1 MSAPSSIAT
10 KLAQLVHLLRVA
22 PEARER
28 HKSAFLDLQSELV
41 DDGLRFSVDS
51 SGLAVG
57 GFVLPAGTPGLGELQ
72 DAMRSAGI
80 REIRIPP
87 RVHPAMLLALLRALA
102 HPGTPGSP
110 QEFIDQFDP
119 AGTGEIQVLT
129 GHDMPAADTLIN
141 LPSAD
146 AGGDGAAAGTEAPK
160 ARADESGAG
169 GLPGL
174 IRPAPGDEEYL
185 IGPIQPDP
193 RKGSLLKEIEPRVRA
208 ASERGDW
215 DEFLQLLVQLFQEEA
230 HETDPRI
237 KERYVTLLRRVL
249 PRPVQETLARRVA
262 MEGSGRADAVALF
275 NRLGAEPTE
284 VLLELLAAA
293 PTLAERRGYFNMLSH
308 MREGKRGI
316 INRLDHQDWFVV
328 RNIAELCGEL
338 RLIDAIPSLSS
349 QVEHEDERV
358 RRAVA
363 AALGKIGSPAVAQ
376 SLRKALWDSSVMVR
390 LDAVQGI
397 NRETGR
403 GLVMTLSL
411 RLEEEDNAEVLREI
425 CLALGR
431 IGSPDAVQA
440 LLRSAEPKRK
450 VFGRKRSAARVAAV
464 EALGL
469 AGGPA
474 ATSALQDFLTDD
486 DRSVQAAAEQ
496 ALAGL
501 RTDG

>member
-1 MSAPSSIAT
+1 MSAPSSIAA
-10 KLAQLVHLLRVA
+10 KLAHLVHLLRVA

-28 HKSAFLDLQSELV
+28 HKSAFLDLQAELV

-72 DAMRSAGI
+72 DAMRGAGI

-102 HPGTPGSP
+102 HPGTPGSA

-129 GHDMPAADTLIN
+129 GHDMPAADGLIN

-146 AGGDGAAAGTEAPK
+146 SGGAETARESDGSDAHP
-160 ARADESGAG
+160 DEPSAG

-208 ASERGDW
+208 AAERGDW
-215 DEFLQLLVQLFQEEA
+215 DDFLGLLTQLFQEEA
-230 HETDPRI
+230 RESDPRT
-237 KERYVTLLRRVL
+237 KERYLTLLRRVL
-249 PRPVQETLARRVA
+249 PRTTQETVARTVVA
-262 MEGSGRADAVALF
+262 GSGRAEAVALF

-293 PTLAERRGYFNMLSH
+293 PTLAERRGYFSMLAH

-338 RLIDAIPSLSS
+338 RLIEAIPSLSA

-376 SLRKALWDSSVMVR
+376 SLRKALWDSSVRVR

-411 RLEEEDNAEVLREI
+411 RAEEEDNAEVSREI

-464 EALGL
+464 DALGL
-469 AGGPA
+469 AGGPV

-486 DRSVQAAAEQ
+486 DKAVREAAEQ
-496 ALAGL
+496 ALADL